1 MKNIPPV
8 YFYIPK
14 VDFPDWEIPEDAD
27 KGWQIFESKPNNAV
41 YNWSL
46 QTYIRLLAEGF
57 ECQLVDTLPASGIIF
72 VHRYSLPFDLQPKP
86 NQLIVCM
93 KADHDFHPYAQLH
106 VVQNQQ
112 EASATEGYYFIPHW
126 RQPGLV
132 PRDSARGDEFVNVGY
147 YGIEKNIA
155 PELKDP
161 KWSEQLKALGLHWH
175 IMGENVWNDY
185 SQMDAVI
192 AVRNFQFQ
200 ESYTYKPASKL
211 YNSWH
216 ARVPAIVSGDS
227 AFRAERR
234 SELDY
239 IEVAS
244 VEETITALKRLRDDK
259 ALYHAMVKNGA
270 ARAEDFTVDKVCS
283 RWRNLITE
291 VAIPAYYRWC
301 ELGAKQK
308 LYLAK
313 RYLTVQ
319 ENNLKPQSIYPHD
332 QEIVRNDHVGFS
344 DSIIIST
351 MQKYRYFKKL
361 IYKD

>member
-1 MKNIPPV
+1 MKKKPPI

-27 KGWQIFESKPNNAV
+27 QGWRIFESKPNNAV

-46 QTYIRLLAEGF
+46 QTYIRLKAQGY
-57 ECQLVDTLPASGIIF
+57 ECQLIDTLPASGIILA
-72 VHRYSLPFDLQPKP
+72 HRYSLPFHLRPKP
-86 NQLIVCM
+86 SQLIVCM

-106 VVQNQQ
+106 IVQNKQ
-112 EASATEGYYFIPHW
+112 EANRSGGYYFIPHW

-132 PRDSARGDEFVNVGY
+132 PRDSTRGSKFENIGY

-155 PELKDP
+155 PEFKDP

-175 IMGENVWNDY
+175 IVGENAWNDY
-185 SQMDAVI
+185 SKMDAVI
-192 AVRNFQFQ
+192 AVRSFQVQ
-200 ESYTYKPASKL
+200 DYRHKPASKL
-211 YNSWH
+211 YNAWH
-216 ARVPAIVSGDS
+216 ARVPAIVGGDS

-244 VEETITALKRLRDDK
+244 PEETITAIKRLRDDTN
-259 ALYHAMVKNGA
+259 LFHAMVENGA
-270 ARAEDFTVDKVCS
+270 VRAEAFTVDKVCS
-283 RWRNLITE
+283 QWRNFLTE

-301 ELGAKQK
+301 ESGLNQK
-308 LYLAK
+308 LYFAK
-313 RYLTVQ
+313 RYLTVL

-332 QEIVRNDHVGFS
+332 QEVTSKDNISIS
-344 DSIIIST
+344 DLMIILT
-351 MQKYRYFKKL
+351 MQKYRSFRGL
-361 IYKD
+361 MT